1 MNELIRL
8 FLVDDHEMFREGLIR
23 LLEKESRFRV
33 TGHAG
38 SASEALDRLKETNS
52 TLVLLDVDLGAE
64 RAIDFVQGA
73 RRSRFEGRILI
84 VTEGISDAEAVQLMQ
99 AGVAGIIHKRHSFAR
114 LREAILQVS
123 GGEISIESVYLA
135 PILRSMDRTRKPR
148 TQTLT
153 PRDKAVVSSVLH
165 GMTNRDM
172 AEKLG
177 ISEAAVKASMRHV
190 CAKLGVRTRTQLV
203 KVALEQY
210 KDQL

>member
-1 MNELIRL
+1 MSEQIRL
-8 FLVDDHEMFREGLIR
+8 LLVDDHEMFREGLIR

-38 SASEALDRLKETNS
+38 SASEALDILPESNPTI
-52 TLVLLDVDLGAE
+52 VLLDVDLGAE

-73 RRSRFEGRILI
+73 RRARFEGRVLI
-84 VTEGISDAEAVQLMQ
+84 VTDGISDAEAVQLMQ

-114 LREAILQVS
+114 LRETIVQVS
-123 GGEISIESVYLA
+123 NGDVSIESVYLS
-135 PILRSMDRTRKPR
+135 PVLRSMDRTRKPK
-148 TQTLT
+148 TPALT

-165 GMTNRDM
+165 GLTNREM

-177 ISEAAVKASMRHV
+177 ISESAVKASMRHV
-190 CAKLGVRTRTQLV
+190 CSKLGIRTRSQLV